1 MPLVYSNE
9 MLQADNLIDYLK
21 ETEEEFSGLAVFD
34 SKNNKSKLVATVVGP
49 PLALAT
55 QKENIFSSIRISI
68 EEVKIP
74 PKDLKVYVGTK
85 NTGYPDYDLYKD
97 FIEYAYKNL
106 IDKDKRKALVTPKYV
121 LVPYGPDFE
130 EFEYYSTYPS
140 YLVYER

>member
-21 ETEEEFSGLAVFD
+21 ETNDKFSGLAIFD
-34 SKNNKSKLVATVVGP
+34 SKNNKSKLVTTVVGP
-49 PLALAT
+49 PLPLAT
-55 QKENIFSSIRISI
+55 QNENIFSHISI
-68 EEVKIP
+68 HIEEIKIP
-74 PKDLKVYVGTK
+74 PKDVEVYVGSK
-85 NTGYPDYDLYKD
+85 DTGYPDYDLYKD

-121 LVPYGPDFE
+121 LVPYGPDYE
-130 EFEYYSTYPS
+130 EFEDYSTFPR